1 MENSVSIFN
10 RIYDKFMTKYYEEN
24 HQLAAQ
30 HSLSARD
37 EYYLDLIYTMP
48 EPTSSKFAQKAQ
60 ISKAAATQI
69 MTKFIELGYVIK
81 TPSKED
87 KRVIDLRLSSEMKA
101 YFAASYQL
109 MAELYDQSL
118 TFLTDIEKRQ
128 LDQILRKIDRNL

>member
-24 HQLAAQ
+24 HLLVAQ
-30 HSLSARD
+30 YNLSARD
-37 EYYLDLIYTMP
+37 EYYLDLIYTMS
-48 EPTSSKFAQKAQ
+48 EPTASKFAKKAQ
-60 ISKAAATQI
+60 ISKPAATQI

-87 KRVIDLRLSSEMKA
+87 KRVSDLRLSSEMKA

-118 TFLTDIEKRQ
+118 TFLTDIEKQQ